1 MIIMIELRG
10 NSKKELIEKIRNI
23 DFGDEKEIYV
33 NKELSKDLV
42 IEILENS
49 NTETIYLPQ
58 SKYHRTNNRLIEALK
73 NIGLKVKSIKPRT
86 GRPSKNKEIIAKYID
101 KHPKEI
107 SEITGINLKT
117 VEYHYYNLKSKS
129 KSNKKQIQ

>member
-1 MIIMIELRG
+1 MIELRG
-10 NSKKELIEKIRNI
+10 NSKKELIEKAKNT
-23 DFGDEKEIYV
+23 DFGDEKEVYV

-58 SKYHRTNNRLIEALK
+58 SKYDRTNKRLIMALK
-73 NIGLKVKSIKPRT
+73 DIGLRVKPIKPKT
-86 GRPSKNKEIIAKYID
+86 GRPSKNKEIIAKYLD

-117 VEYHYYNLKSKS
+117 VEYHYYNIKSKS
-129 KSNKKQIQ
+129 KSNKNI